1 MAGIKKREQTSVIRH
16 GTHKEVRDP
25 ILRSPRL
32 RLGSGPVEVP
42 TLRTQARTGGTSASS
57 SSSSTEAAAKF
68 RDQKRFRFRV
78 SHWPRGKFYK
88 FDEPQSHY
96 RCASVLPPLTKS
108 KDPRLGGAGFVT
120 SPSHKSLVSPAE
132 NSRGKI
138 TSR

>member
-1 MAGIKKREQTSVIRH
+1 MAGIKKREQTSAIRH

-32 RLGSGPVEVP
+32 RLGSDPVDVP
-42 TLRTQARTGGTSASS
+42 TLRTQARTGTTSASS
-57 SSSSTEAAAKF
+57 SSSTTEAAAKF

-96 RCASVLPPLTKS
+96 RCASVPPPLT

-132 NSRGKI
+132 NSRWKI